1 MIGTGID
8 ASPWAAHDPVL
19 PGRFRV
25 GSAAAACVH
34 ATTQAAADLFAAR
47 GGDPGPVS
55 VDVRHAAAHFR
66 SERYLRVDGEPAGG
80 EDPLTG
86 NYKAA
91 DGWVRLHCNYPHH
104 RDAAMQVV
112 GTDFAAGVA
121 SRKAI
126 DVEQAVVAAGGAAA
140 AQRSREE
147 WAAHPQGIA
156 LRRLPLLSIEQI
168 GDAPPI
174 QLSKA
179 DRPLS
184 GVRVLDMTHV
194 IAGPVC
200 GRTLAAHGADVLHV
214 GAEHLPVVRP
224 ILLDTQF
231 GKRSTFIDLRTAE
244 GADTLRALVRADAD
258 VFIES
263 FRPGSL
269 AAKGF
274 GPADLAAMRP
284 GIVVVEI
291 SAWGWE
297 GPWRTRRGFDSL
309 AQLASGIAAGDPP
322 VPLPAQFL
330 DHGTGWLAAYG
341 VLTALRRRM
350 ETGGSWL
357 VKVALART
365 GLWLDELGK
374 TEVNGKRLIVDDLL
388 TTTPSPFGLLT
399 HIRMP
404 GSLPGA
410 QPNWAHGSPVPGSAK
425 PEWW

>member
-1 MIGTGID
+1 M
-8 ASPWAAHDPVL
+8 
-19 PGRFRV
+19 
-25 GSAAAACVH
+25 
-34 ATTQAAADLFAAR
+34 
-47 GGDPGPVS
+47 S

-66 SERYLRVDGEPAGG
+66 SERYLRVDGEVPGG

-86 NYKAA
+86 NYKAV

-104 RDAAMQVV
+104 RDAAIQVL
-112 GTDFAAGVA
+112 GPDLDVA
-121 SRKAI
+121 SRKASEI
-126 DVEQAVVAAGGAAA
+126 EEAVVAAGGAAA
-140 AQRSREE
+140 AQRTRAE
-147 WAAHPQGIA
+147 WAAHPQGIV
-156 LRRLPLLSIEQI
+156 LRQLPLVSIEQI
-168 GDAPPI
+168 GEAPPLR
-174 QLSKA
+174 LSKA

-184 GVRVLDMTHV
+184 GIRVLDLTHV

-224 ILLDTQF
+224 ILIDTQF
-231 GKRSTFIDLRTAE
+231 GKRSAFIDLRTAQ
-244 GADTLRALVRADAD
+244 GADTLRGLARDAD

-274 GPADLAAMRP
+274 GPADLAAIRP

-322 VPLPAQFL
+322 VALPAQFL

-365 GLWLDELGK
+365 GLWLDELGQ
-374 TEVNGKRLIVDDLL
+374 TEVNGGRLNVDGLL
-388 TTTPSPFGLLT
+388 TNTPSPFGLLT
-399 HIRMP
+399 HIRFP

-410 QPNWAHGSPVPGSAK
+410 QPNWDHGSVIPGSAK